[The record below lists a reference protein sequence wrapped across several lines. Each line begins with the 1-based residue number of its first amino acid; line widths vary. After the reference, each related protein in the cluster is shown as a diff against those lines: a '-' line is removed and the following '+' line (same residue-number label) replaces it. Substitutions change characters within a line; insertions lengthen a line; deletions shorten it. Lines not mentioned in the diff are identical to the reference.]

1 MCAAVMCVTC
11 VFDVWRELWT
21 LPATGQQSQL
31 HCVMGGMLN
40 AQRSKPGVE
49 RLKYFYPANL
59 HCFCILQGYTVSN
72 VQLLKDI
79 CHWGI
84 RYQCECPQY
93 PFSCS
98 FCPPELKLKPQRAS
112 NYRHPTPVVTLIFS
126 FCQLRKKSND
136 NIIFMATSP
145 LMQKCHPLPS
155 SCFTICQVSEPPG
168 SYQE

>member
-1 MCAAVMCVTC
+1 MPLSNSVICVVWFGVTVVC
-11 VFDVWRELWT
+11 GVFDVCCCYVCNV
-21 LPATGQQSQL
+21 
-31 HCVMGGMLN
+31 CVWCVAWIMDSARNGSAIAAALCDGGMLN

-84 RYQCECPQY
+84 RYQCECPQN

-98 FCPPELKLKPQRAS
+98 FCPPELKLKPQPAS

-136 NIIFMATSP
+136 NIIFMAASP
-145 LMQKCHPLPS
+145 WMQ
-155 SCFTICQVSEPPG
+155 
-168 SYQE
+168 